1 MPPKYRNMSAFDP
14 YESRYELS
22 VIGDKLAELEKEQSQ
37 RIEASAKIAGD
48 LHGMWSEQQTFDT
61 NKMLDIK
68 DAQDNPIYEK
78 STNVFQ
84 DLYTPAGGRVSLTDA
99 GKTATTP
106 SILENQSYMPNKSA
120 INKGANLLKP
130 EMEDVRGAT
139 NIGDQTKEGVKSLTK
154 KVKGVADSAVE
165 GAKSAAGN
173 NLINL
178 LGKSLAIGAIGY
190 GLANR
195 DRLSAIPSAI
205 GIGAPVLG
213 GLLSLGNFLSKR
225 RK

>member
-1 MPPKYRNMSAFDP
+1 MPPKYIDINAFDP
-14 YESRYELS
+14 YESRYEFS
-22 VIGDKLAELEKEQSQ
+22 VISDKLAELEKEQSQ
-37 RIEASAKIAGD
+37 RIEASAKIARD
-48 LHGMWSEQQTFDT
+48 LHGMWSEQQIFDT
-61 NKMLDIK
+61 NKLRDIK
-68 DAQDNPIYEK
+68 DAQGNPIYEK

-106 SILENQSYMPNKSA
+106 SILENQSYMPSKGA

-165 GAKSAAGN
+165 GAKSAVGSNA
-173 NLINL
+173 INL